1 MTIQLAIAITSS
13 ARQGAALPNRLFD
26 RGPAIDENGWHGGTG
41 VLEYSDPPPATSLF
55 DFGASINPLGFHG
68 STGVSET

>member
-13 ARQGAALPNRLFD
+13 TRQGVALSERLFD

-41 VLEYSDPPPATSLF
+41 VPEYTDPPAATSLF
-55 DFGASINPLGFHG
+55 DFGANINPRGFHG
-68 STGVSET
+68 GTGVTE